1 MKRGRVQLL
10 GRVTNGPEFY
20 VTPSGEA
27 VSRFE
32 LGTTV
37 YGPLSAEGP
46 IDRHRCLAWN
56 GGGRRLADIVLD
68 NLKQGD
74 VIYVEGQL
82 QAVPPIV
89 LEGSGEAC
97 QVIVRD
103 LQLLESLQMSA
114 QLGFEAAKVRPVDAE

>member
-10 GRVTNGPEFY
+10 GWVTNGPEFY
-20 VTPSGEA
+20 LTPSGEA

-37 YGPLSAEGP
+37 YGPSSAEGP

-56 GGGRRLADIVLD
+56 GGGRRLADLVLD
-68 NLKQGD
+68 NVKQGD
-74 VIYVEGQL
+74 VVYVEGRL
-82 QAVPPIV
+82 QAVPPVV
-89 LEGSGEAC
+89 LEDSGEAC

-103 LQLLESLQMSA
+103 LQLLESVQRSA
-114 QLGFEAAKVRPVDAE
+114 RLGFEAAKVRQVDAE